1 MFRRASEI
9 YRQYPSKFWV
19 IAGASFIDV
28 VGRTLIMPFFTLY
41 VTQKFGVG
49 MTQAGILLAAFSLSG
64 FAGNMIGG
72 ALTDR
77 LGRRAM
83 ILFGLVFSAV
93 SAIAMGLVNELGV
106 FYVLAV
112 VVGLLS
118 DVAGPAHGAM
128 VADLLPEEKRAE
140 GFGMLRVVAN
150 MAWIIGPTIG
160 GLLATRSYLLLFV
173 LDAVC
178 SIITALIVFRLIPE
192 TRPQASHLARQES
205 LLQTFGGYRV
215 ALRDGAY
222 VGFLLASIAMNLVYL
237 QLYSTFSVFLR
248 DVHGAGPRVYGMLM
262 SMNATTVVLLQFWI
276 TRTLRRYA
284 PMLMMALGT
293 FFYMVGFGMFS
304 FIAGLPLFALGML
317 LITIGEM
324 IVMPIS
330 QALVSRLAPA
340 DMRGRYMAVFALAW
354 QVPSAVGPWAAG
366 IILDNFDPRLIWVL
380 CGGISAVA
388 IAGFLALHALT
399 RARLAPNPAPAS
411 DRGKLTETA
420 TRVRSCAQTTG
431 CPDRGSPL
439 P

>member
-1 MFRRASEI
+1 MLKRASEI
-9 YRQYPSKFWV
+9 YHQYPSKFWV
-19 IAGASFIDV
+19 VAGASFVDV

-41 VTQKFGVG
+41 VTQKFEVG
-49 MTQAGILLAAFSLSG
+49 MTQAGILLATFSVSG
-64 FAGNMIGG
+64 FVGNMIGG

-93 SAIAMGLVNELGV
+93 SSIAMGLVSELRV

-128 VADLLPEEKRAE
+128 IADLLPEEKRAE

-178 SIITALIVFRLIPE
+178 SSITALIVFRLIPE
-192 TRPQASHLARQES
+192 TRPQAAHLARQES
-205 LLQTFGGYRV
+205 LAQTFVGYRL
-215 ALRDGAY
+215 ALRDAPY

-248 DVHGAGPRVYGMLM
+248 DVHGAGPRVYGLLM

-276 TRTLRRYA
+276 TRTLRAYS

-293 FFYMVGFGMFS
+293 AFYMVGFSMYA
-304 FIAGLPLFALGML
+304 FIAGLPLFALAML

-324 IVMPIS
+324 IVMPVS
-330 QALVSRLAPA
+330 QALVARFAPA
-340 DMRGRYMAVFALAW
+340 EMRGRYMAVFALCW

-388 IAGFLALHALT
+388 IAGFLLLHTLT
-399 RARLAPNPAPAS
+399 RARFAPRPAASPAPA
-411 DRGKLTETA
+411 A
-420 TRVRSCAQTTG
+420 
-431 CPDRGSPL
+431 
-439 P
+439 

>member
-1 MFRRASEI
+1 MLSRIREV

-19 IAGASFIDV
+19 VAGASFVDV

-49 MTQAGILLAAFSLSG
+49 MTQAGILLATFSVSG

-93 SAIAMGLVNELGV
+93 SSIAMGLVTELRV
-106 FYVLAV
+106 FYMLAA

-128 VADLLPEEKRAE
+128 IADLLPEEKRAE

-160 GLLATRSYLLLFV
+160 GLLAARSYLLLFI

-178 SIITALIVFRLIPE
+178 SIITALIIYRLIPE
-192 TRPQASHLARQES
+192 TRPQAAQLAQQES
-205 LLQTFGGYRV
+205 LGQTFIGYRQ
-215 ALRDGAY
+215 ALRDAPY
-222 VGFLLASIAMNLVYL
+222 LGFLLVAIAMNLVYL

-248 DVHGAGPRVYGMLM
+248 DVHGAGPRVYGLLM
-262 SMNATTVVLLQFWI
+262 SLNATTVVLLQFWI
-276 TRTLRRYA
+276 TRKLRVYP
-284 PMLMMALGT
+284 PMLIMALGT
-293 FFYMVGFGMFS
+293 LFYMIGFGMFS
-304 FIAGLPLFALGML
+304 FIAGLPLFAFAML
-317 LITIGEM
+317 LITFGEM
-324 IVMPIS
+324 IVMPVS
-330 QALVSRLAPA
+330 NALVARFAPEQ
-340 DMRGRYMAVFALAW
+340 MRGRYMAVFALCW

-366 IILDNFDPRLIWVL
+366 IILDNFDPHLIWVL
-380 CGGISAVA
+380 CAGISATA
-388 IAGFLALHALT
+388 IAGFLLLHSFT
-399 RARLAPNPAPAS
+399 RARFARQAAPAP
-411 DRGKLTETA
+411 
-420 TRVRSCAQTTG
+420 
-431 CPDRGSPL
+431 SPS
-439 P
+439 PAA

>member
-1 MFRRASEI
+1 MLRRASEI

-19 IAGASFIDV
+19 IAGASFVDV

-49 MTQAGILLAAFSLSG
+49 MTQAGILLAAFSVSG

-93 SAIAMGLVNELGV
+93 SSIAMGLVNELGV

-128 VADLLPEEKRAE
+128 IADLLPEEKRAE

-192 TRPQASHLARQES
+192 TRPQTSHLARQES

-293 FFYMVGFGMFS
+293 FFYMVGFGMYS

-380 CGGISAVA
+380 CGGISAIA

-399 RARLAPNPAPAS
+399 RSRLAPNPAPAPIPAS
-411 DRGKLTETA
+411 
-420 TRVRSCAQTTG
+420 
-431 CPDRGSPL
+431 
-439 P
+439 